1 MQAAWSKVRAGGQ
14 VTVMVTGEPGI
25 GKTRLVREVARQAF
39 VEGAVVLVGR
49 CTEVALTPYQPFVE
63 AIEHWVV
70 SSADPDLDRF
80 SSNPAQLSRLWPRL
94 ADRVPGGV
102 QRVLG
107 TEAERWQLFEAVG
120 SLLAAIGQ
128 DWPVMLVLDD
138 LHWADESTAL
148 LLGHLGRRAAQ
159 ARLALVGT
167 YRDSEFGPTHPLARS
182 LADLRRHHLVERIAL
197 DGLDQ
202 AATAELFET
211 VAGPV
216 AAGALGRAVHGR
228 TVGNPFFVEEL
239 GRHLVDIGVLSAE
252 GLATVTTHGLGTPEG
267 VRDVVAGR
275 LRLLSEDANRVL
287 AHAAVLGQQFD
298 VGILE
303 RTIGMDGDRLVA
315 ALEEALGTQL
325 LAANSDP
332 FSLSFAFTHA
342 LVRDTVYF
350 ALSPPRRQEL
360 HRRAAEAI
368 QSVAG
373 TGPPAAELAY
383 HWLAAR
389 HLPRALMA
397 STQAAVA
404 AEEAY
409 AWAEALSHYEQAI
422 KLWDRV
428 PDAETLVGI
437 DVSELHRRAAE
448 AAHLAGASERA
459 GALIEVAIEAI
470 RPEADSVRL
479 GRLYERLGRYRWM
492 AGDTNASTK
501 AHDKAVQLLSGQPPS
516 VHLARVLAAQGHTL
530 TLQDRHNQ
538 AEIRS
543 RQAVDMARMVGAEI
557 EAGYALC
564 NLGTSLGFMGR
575 IDEGLAYFEQARLIA
590 ERSGDGEELT
600 RVYVCL
606 AAVLLYEAGRL
617 EDAIRAGLEGAAV
630 ARRFGVTRST
640 GAMAT
645 AYAASALLRLGRW
658 SECDR
663 LTSERSLFDAPPPI
677 ALPLYLVRAEL
688 ELRRGRLDEARSLIE
703 AADDLSAGMPDAK
716 NRGYF
721 HLRQAEL
728 AVWERRADDARAAV
742 RKGLDLV
749 AAADNQDRFGPELC
763 ALGVRA
769 EADRIDALRGRDR
782 LGEVSEAR
790 RVAADLVAE
799 VRRITRLPLE
809 RATVPSPDA
818 AAFAVVCEAEY
829 SRLDANAD
837 SERWAAAVM
846 CWEALGEP
854 YPAAYARYRYAEAS
868 LASYRAVRPATKA
881 LDQALRVADAL
892 GATPLQTEIH
902 RLAARAHLE
911 LGPPETP
918 PTQNSIGTAPAKLG
932 LTRRET
938 EVLRLLA
945 TGQTNRQI
953 ASTLFISE
961 KTASVHI
968 TNILRKLQVRSR
980 VEAAAVGQRLIE
992 DETRNV

>member
-1 MQAAWSKVRAGGQ
+1 
-14 VTVMVTGEPGI
+14 
-25 GKTRLVREVARQAF
+25 
-39 VEGAVVLVGR
+39 
-49 CTEVALTPYQPFVE
+49 
-63 AIEHWVV
+63 
-70 SSADPDLDRF
+70 
-80 SSNPAQLSRLWPRL
+80 
-94 ADRVPGGV
+94 
-102 QRVLG
+102 
-107 TEAERWQLFEAVG
+107 
-120 SLLAAIGQ
+120 
-128 DWPVMLVLDD
+128 
-138 LHWADESTAL
+138 
-148 LLGHLGRRAAQ
+148 
-159 ARLALVGT
+159 
-167 YRDSEFGPTHPLARS
+167 
-182 LADLRRHHLVERIAL
+182 
-197 DGLDQ
+197 
-202 AATAELFET
+202 
-211 VAGPV
+211 
-216 AAGALGRAVHGR
+216 
-228 TVGNPFFVEEL
+228 
-239 GRHLVDIGVLSAE
+239 
-252 GLATVTTHGLGTPEG
+252 LATVAAHGLGTPEG
-267 VRDVVAGR
+267 VQDVVSGR
-275 LRLLSEDANRVL
+275 LRLLSEDTNRVL

-298 VGILE
+298 LGVLE
-303 RTIGMDGDRLVA
+303 RMIGVGGDRLVA
-315 ALEEALGTQL
+315 ALEEGLGAQL

-342 LVRDTVYF
+342 LVRYTVYLE
-350 ALSPPRRQEL
+350 LSPPRRQEL

-368 QSVAG
+368 ESAAR
-373 TGPPAAELAY
+373 TGPAAAELAY

-389 HLPRALMA
+389 DLPRALMA
-397 STQAAVA
+397 ATQAAAA

-428 PDAETLVGI
+428 PDAQTVAGI
-437 DVSELHRRAAE
+437 DVPELHRRAAE

-459 GALIEVAIEAI
+459 GALIEMAIEAI
-470 RPEADSVRL
+470 RPDADPVRL

-492 AGDTNASTK
+492 AGDTNASTQ
-501 AHDKAVQLLSGQPPS
+501 AHDKAVQLLSGHPPS

-530 TLQDRHNQ
+530 MLQDRHNQ

-543 RQAVDMARMVGAEI
+543 RQAVGMARMVGAEI

-575 IDEGLAYFEQARLIA
+575 IDEGLVYFAQGRQIA

-630 ARRFGVTRST
+630 GRRFGVTLAN

-658 SECDR
+658 PECDR
-663 LTSERSLFDAPPPI
+663 LTSEQSLFDAPPPI

-688 ELRRGRLDEARSLIE
+688 ELRRGRLDEARRLID
-703 AADDLSAGMPDAK
+703 AADGLSAGMPDAK

-728 AVWERRADDARAAV
+728 AVWERRVDDARAAV

-749 AAADNQDRFGPELC
+749 AAADNQDRFGPEMC

-769 EADRIDALRGRDR
+769 EADRVDALRGRDR
-782 LGEVSEAR
+782 LGQVSEAR

-809 RATVPSPDA
+809 RATVPAPDA

-829 SRLDANAD
+829 SRLDAND
-837 SERWAAAVM
+837 PQRWAAAVM
-846 CWEALGEP
+846 CWDALGEP

-868 LASYRAVRPATKA
+868 LASHRAVTPATKA
-881 LDQALRVADAL
+881 LNQAHQVAVAL

-902 RLAARAHLE
+902 RLAARAHIE
-911 LGPPETP
+911 LGPPKTP
-918 PTQNSIGTAPAKLG
+918 PTQSTNPAAPAELG

-980 VEAAAVGQRLIE
+980 VEAAAVGQRLVE
-992 DETRNV
+992 DETQNV